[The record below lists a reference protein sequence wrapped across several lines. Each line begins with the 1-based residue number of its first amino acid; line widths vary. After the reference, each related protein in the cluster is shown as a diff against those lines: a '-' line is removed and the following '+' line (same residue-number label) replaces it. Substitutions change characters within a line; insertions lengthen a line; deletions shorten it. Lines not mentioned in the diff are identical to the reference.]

1 MTVFWSQ
8 PKSDQLEQQG
18 EQMTSHYLGM
28 RENDLENKPYAKYW
42 RPDMA
47 PMQTQVVEAIQ
58 RGAEATLPKIPAK
71 RNSLKRARGKTMFTS
86 SAKPVLSKLTE
97 LCDMIRLSVSSR
109 PSIGL
114 KVASVN
120 SKAASSR

>member
-1 MTVFWSQ
+1 
-8 PKSDQLEQQG
+8 
-18 EQMTSHYLGM
+18 MTSHYLGM
-28 RENDLENKPYAKYW
+28 RESDLENKPYAKYW

-47 PMQTQVVEAIQ
+47 PMQKQVIDAIL
-58 RGAEATLPKIPAK
+58 RGAESRELAFDLDNAADL
-71 RNSLKRARGKTMFTS
+71 NSLRRSRRKTMFTS

-97 LCDMIRLSVSSR
+97 LCDMIRSSGSSR

-120 SKAASSR
+120 SKAASFR